1 MPLLREVAAQL
12 SQEEML
18 RGVIEEF
25 IAKDDLF
32 NILPFSPTEGKAL
45 VYHREKT
52 IATGDWLDPNEDVKE
67 STSTFDEVTTQL
79 RILIGDVDVDKFI
92 QGTMS
97 NINDQKAIQIASK
110 LKGMRNQFR
119 DALINGLQANKQFD
133 GLNALVASGQIID
146 AGATAM
152 AFSMFDELTDA
163 VKLGADCI
171 MMRSEHIRAYK
182 AMLRLMGGNT
192 GGMIQLPNFDRPV
205 LAHDGCPILV
215 NDFIKKNAATG
226 TADIFA
232 FRLDEDNG
240 LHGLHAAA
248 HPAGFAIEDL
258 GTVQNRDA
266 TRTRIK
272 MYCGLALKATHALA
286 KLANV
291 KLPA

>member
-52 IATGDWLDPNEDVKE
+52 IATGDWLDPNEDVRE

-79 RILIGDVDVDKFI
+79 RILIGDVDIDKFI
-92 QGTMS
+92 QGTLS

-119 DALINGLQANKQFD
+119 DAMINGLQANKQFD
-133 GLNALVASGQIID
+133 GMNALVTAAQIID
-146 AGATAM
+146 AKAATM

-163 VKLGADCI
+163 VSLGADCI
-171 MMRSEHIRAYK
+171 MMRSEHVRAYK

-192 GGMIQLPNFDRPV
+192 GGMMQLPNFERPV

-215 NDFIKKNAATG
+215 NDYIKKNAVTG

-232 FRLDEDNG
+232 FRLDEHNG
-240 LHGLHAAA
+240 LHGLFAAG
-248 HPAGFAIEDL
+248 HPAGFALEEL

-266 TRTRIK
+266 TRTRLK
-272 MYCGLALKATHALA
+272 LYCGMALKATHALS
-286 KLANV
+286 KLSNV